1 METHEPKNGRSPF
14 IDMFLRVIAVLGL
27 IAVLLL
33 GAWGIIQLAVAIPT
47 FFGAI
52 GSGTSSLFTSN
63 TQQESLAVATAAT
76 LNSGQTLQVA
86 WTHTN
91 ADTSAQYSYAISYA
105 CESGLSLG
113 APVPTGSYQTVAC
126 NTPFD
131 YVNATA
137 HMTVIPVLSGTASA
151 PLIIT
156 VTATKLSTGVITAT
170 GVSTTTVAPSA
181 VATKPA
187 ATTPAKKTTVAKP
200 STTYYAASTR
210 AALYGYPDLAV
221 QILSAT
227 RSGMR
232 TTVEFAIQNV
242 GTNIVN
248 SGWTFNATLP
258 INGSY
263 TFASQPQQALY
274 PGDKIVYALTF
285 DNVYGQNTY
294 QQYPNYGYGYT
305 GASSYTTGGY
315 TCNGYNCT
323 TPTNYNN
330 TYPYNNNYYNNCT
343 NNSCN
348 NGYYNYN
355 GQYTTGVVTITAD
368 PQSYI
373 MEQNKGNNTASTVVP
388 MY

>member
-1 METHEPKNGRSPF
+1 
-14 IDMFLRVIAVLGL
+14 MFLRTIAVLGL
-27 IAVLLL
+27 IAVLIL
-33 GAWGIIQLAVAIPT
+33 GAWGIIQLAVAIP
-47 FFGAI
+47 AI
-52 GSGTSSLFTSN
+52 FSNLGSGTSSLLSGTN
-63 TQQESLAVATAAT
+63 AQENVTVSTAAT
-76 LNSGQTLQVA
+76 ITSGQTLQVS
-86 WTHTN
+86 WTHAN

-105 CESGLSLG
+105 CQTGLSLG

-126 NTPFD
+126 NTPFN
-131 YVNATA
+131 YVNAGA
-137 HMTVIPVLSGTASA
+137 HMTVIPVLTGGSSA
-151 PLIIT
+151 PLVIT
-156 VTATKLSTGVITAT
+156 VTATELSTGTITAT
-170 GVSTTTVAPSA
+170 GVSTTTVAPSGKST
-181 VATKPA
+181 ATQT
-187 ATTPAKKTTVAKP
+187 TTPVAHTTTTKS
-200 STTYYAASTR
+200 STGATYYPATTR

-227 RSGMR
+227 PNGTR
-232 TTVEFAIQNV
+232 TTVEFVIQNV
-242 GTNIVN
+242 GTNIVA

-323 TPTNYNN
+323 TPYG
-330 TYPYNNNYYNNCT
+330 YNNYYNNCT

-355 GQYTTGVVTITAD
+355 GMPSYTGTVTITAD
-368 PQSYI
+368 PFNYVTES
-373 MEQNKGNNTASTVVP
+373 NKSNNSASIVVQV
-388 MY
+388 Y

>member
-1 METHEPKNGRSPF
+1 
-14 IDMFLRVIAVLGL
+14 MFLRTIAVLGL

-33 GAWGIIQLAVAIPT
+33 GAWGIIQLAVAIP
-47 FFGAI
+47 AI
-52 GSGTSSLFTSN
+52 FSTVGSGTSSLFTGTSA
-63 TQQESLAVATAAT
+63 QKESMTVSTAAT
-76 LNSGQTLQVA
+76 INSGQTLQVS
-86 WTHTN
+86 WTYAN

-105 CESGLSLG
+105 CETGLSLG

-126 NTPFD
+126 NTPFN
-131 YVNATA
+131 YVNASE
-137 HMTVIPVLSGTASA
+137 HMTVIPVLTGTESA
-151 PLIIT
+151 PLVIT

-170 GVSTTTVAPSA
+170 GVSTTTVAPSGKS
-181 VATKPA
+181 TTTQT
-187 ATTPAKKTTVAKP
+187 TTPAKTTTVKS
-200 STTYYAASTR
+200 STGSTYYPASTR

-227 RSGMR
+227 PNGTR
-232 TTVEFAIQNV
+232 TTVEFVIQNV
-242 GTNIVN
+242 GTNIVQ

-285 DNVYGQNTY
+285 DNTYGQNIY

-323 TPTNYNN
+323 PPATYNN
-330 TYPYNNNYYNNCT
+330 TYPYNNYYNNCT

-348 NGYYNYN
+348 NGYYNNYN
-355 GQYTTGVVTITAD
+355 GMQYTTGAVTITAD
-368 PQSYI
+368 PLNYI
-373 MEQNKGNNTASTVVP
+373 VELNKGNNTASTVVP